1 YVLWGNPADAAIVA
15 LLPLLVFGLLI
26 LIVARA
32 LARLDPA
39 RLVSSLASARA
50 WRLGDWRMPCGLVLA
65 ALVGNVVAFP
75 LYSLLW
81 RAGRVGGRATLGQ
94 PPSWSLWGL
103 WGTLRFAASELEDPL
118 KASLLWTAVAATV
131 TTAMAYALAWAGRRS
146 RPWRWTLLAT
156 MIIALATPGSV
167 AGMALILAYR
177 DWPAIYDSPAMIVMA
192 ETLRALP

>member
-1 YVLWGNPADAAIVA
+1 VLVAGVGLCAVEPELEESAVLDFGPWRVLTHVTLRRAIGAVAAAALAVAVLTAGDMTVTDLLQVRTYAEEAYLQYVLWGNPADAAVVA

-26 LIVARA
+26 LMVGQA

-50 WRLGDWRMPCGLVLA
+50 WRLGAWRIPSGLVLV

-118 KASLLWTAVAATV
+118 KA
-131 TTAMAYALAWAGRRS
+131 
-146 RPWRWTLLAT
+146 
-156 MIIALATPGSV
+156 
-167 AGMALILAYR
+167 
-177 DWPAIYDSPAMIVMA
+177 
-192 ETLRALP
+192 